1 MSSPNADGRTVGF
14 TISGIS
20 FSRSPSKRAAQM
32 RRVSQS
38 PKMYAPTSSG
48 NFLPR
53 YTYPPVTLAA
63 IVCGSSIAAAR
74 IGVGPIF

>member
-1 MSSPNADGRTVGF
+1 MFGF

-20 FSRSPSKRAAQM
+20 LSFSPSKRAAQM

-53 YTYPPVTLAA
+53 YT
-63 IVCGSSIAAAR
+63 
-74 IGVGPIF
+74 